1 MVLPDSNRVP
11 RVPLYLGTYSPLFT
25 ISLTGLSPSL
35 VRLSSRVQLSIEV
48 GFIARP
54 ATPTDPKIDW
64 FGLFP
69 LRSPLLGESLLISLP
84 EGTEM
89 FHFPS
94 YAPLARSQAQRLVG
108 FPIQKL
114 PGRSLLDGSPTL
126 IAVMPR
132 LSSPLDAKASS
143 ECP

>member
-94 YAPLARSQAQRLVG
+94 YASLG
-108 FPIQKL
+108 FP
-114 PGRSLLDGSPTL
+114 RDT
-126 IAVMPR
+126 R
-132 LSSPLDAKASS
+132 LSAWWVSPFRNCRVEACLTALRHLSQS
-143 ECP
+143 CHVFHRL

>member
-1 MVLPDSNRVP
+1 MVLPGSNRVP
-11 RVPLYLGTYSPLFT
+11 RVPLYSGTCSPLFT

-35 VRLSSRVQLSIEV
+35 VRLSSRVQLLIRVS
-48 GFIARP
+48 FIARP
-54 ATPTDPKIDW
+54 TTPTDPKINW

-84 EGTEM
+84 QGTEM
-89 FHFPS
+89 FHFPW
-94 YAPLARSQAQRLVG
+94 YAPLSRYWAQRPVG